1 MTTSTK
7 QRANVQ
13 TRLKR
18 DVFFFTIAA
27 MILGLDQLSKSLIR
41 AYLPLGASF
50 PGDSWVRLTH
60 VANTGAAFGLF
71 PDQSLF
77 LLITT
82 LVGVT
87 AIVLYYFYPPLNTPL
102 LVVSLGLQLG
112 GALGNLIDRL
122 RLGYVT
128 DFVDFRVW
136 PVFNVADSS
145 IVVGVTILAWF
156 ALLGDRE
163 KPSRTTDS

>member
-1 MTTSTK
+1 MTTSAEQSPK
-7 QRANVQ
+7 IQR
-13 TRLKR
+13 RLKR
-18 DVFFFTIAA
+18 DAFFFVIAA
-27 MILGLDQLSKSLIR
+27 TILILDQFTKSLIR
-41 AYLPLGASF
+41 ANLPLGASF
-50 PGDSWVRLTH
+50 PQDGWVRLTH

-77 LLITT
+77 LLVTT

-87 AIVLYYFYPPLNTPL
+87 AIVLYYLYPPLNTPVL
-102 LVVSLGLQLG
+102 TLSLGLQLG

-145 IVVGVTILAWF
+145 IVVGVAILAWF
-156 ALLGDRE
+156 AFMADRQ
-163 KPSRTTDS
+163 KPADSKTT